1 MTVIVGWLGAI
12 IGSFFGEKSMENLTT
27 EQRRTV
33 KSLIRELKSKDSI
46 LSHLTEKLEENNL
59 SERK

>member
-27 EQRRTV
+27 EQRGTV

>member
-1 MTVIVGWLGAI
+1 MTVIVGWLGAM

-27 EQRRTV
+27 EQRGTV

>member
-1 MTVIVGWLGAI
+1 
-12 IGSFFGEKSMENLTT
+12 MENLTT
-27 EQRRTV
+27 EQRGTV